1 MKASYHIFLI
11 LRNASELSLICV
23 KGIML

>member
-1 MKASYHIFLI
+1 MEAPYRIFLI
-11 LRNASELSLICV
+11 LIYASELSLICV

>member
-1 MKASYHIFLI
+1 MEAPYHIFLI